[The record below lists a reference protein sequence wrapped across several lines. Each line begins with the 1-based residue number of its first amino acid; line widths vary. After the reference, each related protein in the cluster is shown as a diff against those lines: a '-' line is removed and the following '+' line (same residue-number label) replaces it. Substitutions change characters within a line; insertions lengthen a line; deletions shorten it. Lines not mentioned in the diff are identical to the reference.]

1 MAEALVLSIDQGTTS
16 SRALAFDRERK
27 IRGLAQ
33 REFRQIFPAD
43 GWVEHDA
50 NEIWQTTLDVC
61 RAVMDEAGP
70 EKFHGIGITN
80 QRETVVIWDRK
91 TGAPIANAIVWQ
103 DRRTAG
109 LCAKIAAAGYEDMVR
124 EKTGLL
130 LDPYFSASKIAWLLD
145 NVPDARARAQAGEL
159 AFGTVDSWLVWQ
171 LTAGQV
177 HATDATN
184 AARTSIFNIHTHDW
198 DDELLALFNVPRIIL
213 PTVHDNVS
221 DFGVCADGILAS
233 NLPICGMA
241 GDQQAAMLG
250 QACFDAGM
258 IKSTYG
264 TGCFLLANTGP
275 QAVTSQNRLL
285 TTVAYRLDG
294 QTIYGLEG
302 SIFMAG
308 AIVQWL
314 RDALCLIE
322 KAGETAALAEA
333 ADPASNVVLVPA
345 FTGLGAPHWKPEAR
359 AALFNMTRD
368 SGKAE
373 IVLAALEAV
382 SLQTD
387 DLLRAIN
394 DDMAQAGLSVP
405 QRLRVDGGMV
415 ANDWFV
421 QNLADLCASPIDRP
435 EVIETTAAGA
445 AMLAM
450 VKLGWFDSLADFA
463 AGWRP
468 DAVFEPSMPENQRAH
483 KQRVWQVA
491 LERVLRASEPSSI

>member
-1 MAEALVLSIDQGTTS
+1 
-16 SRALAFDRERK
+16 
-27 IRGLAQ
+27 
-33 REFRQIFPAD
+33 
-43 GWVEHDA
+43 
-50 NEIWQTTLDVC
+50 
-61 RAVMDEAGP
+61 
-70 EKFHGIGITN
+70 
-80 QRETVVIWDRK
+80 
-91 TGAPIANAIVWQ
+91 
-103 DRRTAG
+103 
-109 LCAKIAAAGYEDMVR
+109 MVR

-145 NVPDARARAQAGEL
+145 NVPDARARARAGEL

-198 DDELLALFNVPRIIL
+198 DDELLALFNVPRGIL

-221 DFGVCADGILAS
+221 DFGISADGVLAS

-241 GDQQAAMLG
+241 GDQQAAVLG

-264 TGCFLLANTGP
+264 TGCFVLENTGS
-275 QAVTSQNRLL
+275 QAVASQNRLL
-285 TTVAYRLDG
+285 TTIAYRLDG

-333 ADPASNVVLVPA
+333 ADPASNVVLVPLLRPWHP
-345 FTGLGAPHWKPEAR
+345 TGNRAR

-373 IVLAALEAV
+373 IVRAALEAV

-405 QRLRVDGGMV
+405 PRLRVDGGMV

-421 QNLADLCASPIDRP
+421 QNLADLCACPIDRP

-463 AGWRP
+463 ASWRP
-468 DAVFEPSMPENQRAH
+468 DAAFEPSMPKINARIN
-483 KQRVWQVA
+483 RR
-491 LERVLRASEPSSI
+491 LASGTGACFARLGVFRHLTNLVFRRKV

>member
-1 MAEALVLSIDQGTTS
+1 MADELVLSIDQGTTS
-16 SRALAFDRERK
+16 SRALAFERSGK
-27 IRGLAQ
+27 MRGVAQ
-33 REFRQIFPAD
+33 QEFRQIFPAD

-50 NEIWQTTLDVC
+50 DEIWQTTLEVC

-70 EKFHGIGITN
+70 ENFRGIGITN
-80 QRETVVIWDRK
+80 QRETVVIWDRN
-91 TGAPIANAIVWQ
+91 TGKPIANAIVWQ
-103 DRRTAG
+103 DRRTAD
-109 LCAKIAAAGYEDMVR
+109 LCAKIAAAGHEDMVR

-145 NVPDARARAQAGEL
+145 NVPDARARAEAGDL

-177 HATDATN
+177 HSTDATN
-184 AARTSIFNIHTHDW
+184 AARTSIFNIHIHDW
-198 DDELLALFNVPRIIL
+198 DDELLALFNVPRNIL

-221 DFGVCADGILAS
+221 DFGVSADGVLAVS
-233 NLPICGMA
+233 LPICGMA
-241 GDQQAAMLG
+241 GDQQAAVLG
-250 QACFDAGM
+250 QACFDPGM

-264 TGCFLLANTGP
+264 TGCFVLANTGTK
-275 QAVTSQNRLL
+275 AVTSRNRLL
-285 TTVAYRLDG
+285 TTIAYRLDG

-322 KAGETAALAEA
+322 KASDTAALAAA
-333 ADPASNVVLVPA
+333 ADPTSNIVLVPA
-345 FTGLGAPHWKPEAR
+345 FTGLGAPHWKPDAR

-368 SGKAE
+368 TGRAE
-373 IVLAALEAV
+373 IVRAALEAV

-394 DDMAQAGLSVP
+394 DAMAHAGLSVP
-405 QRLRVDGGMV
+405 PRLRVDGGMV

-421 QNLADLCASPIDRP
+421 QNLADLCACPIDRP

-450 VKLGWFDSLADFA
+450 MKLGWYDGPAEFA
-463 AGWRP
+463 TSWQLNA
-468 DAVFEPSMPENQRAH
+468 AFEPSMPENQRAH
-483 KQRVWQVA
+483 KQRAWQGA
-491 LERVLRASEPSSI
+491 LEPIMRGAEPSGN